1 MGIKATTA
9 KSIESLF
16 QTQKSF
22 SDKFF
27 LSESMSDVEKESKT
41 QELISALHYEASSLL
56 CATNF
61 KSHVSEKQSVDLS
74 HIKYEGVDIFRYL
87 LAILNIWG
95 ISSEEFLSAFD
106 EKDCYLEMR
115 HRLHQKKWND
125 EPVVIVDIDDVIL
138 PFREYFTHWLVTE
151 KGISA
156 DAESTEYYHTQGILD
171 AGFLPEELFEE
182 FIEIGKLKTAPACE
196 ETIEQ
201 LNKLYDAGFWI
212 QLLTAR
218 PSHNLTCFYDTT
230 YWLNESDLKFHRI
243 DHTPEKFLWVSKS
256 KYYQKSKIICA
267 IDDSPKHS
275 FEYSKH
281 GIQVLSPEK
290 PFNSELK
297 QKPRI
302 KMYSDVKKI
311 YDYVIALNQ
320 EKELKNAPR
329 L

>member
-1 MGIKATTA
+1 
-9 KSIESLF
+9 
-16 QTQKSF
+16 
-22 SDKFF
+22 
-27 LSESMSDVEKESKT
+27 
-41 QELISALHYEASSLL
+41 
-56 CATNF
+56 
-61 KSHVSEKQSVDLS
+61 
-74 HIKYEGVDIFRYL
+74 
-87 LAILNIWG
+87 
-95 ISSEEFLSAFD
+95 
-106 EKDCYLEMR
+106 
-115 HRLHQKKWND
+115 
-125 EPVVIVDIDDVIL
+125 
-138 PFREYFTHWLVTE
+138 
-151 KGISA
+151 
-156 DAESTEYYHTQGILD
+156 
-171 AGFLPEELFEE
+171 
-182 FIEIGKLKTAPACE
+182 LKTAPACE